1 MKNPNKWELK
11 QIAHNHSSDIV
22 FKDFMN
28 LYEKCT
34 PKPHSFLVIDDTFG
48 SDNPSG
54 FKRNLLER
62 IYDNIVDEKL
72 QYNVNREA
80 AKISALWSG
89 KIYKYK
95 NLTGEEILPSDQ
107 RRVTEE
113 TKLTYSPLGKVFEE
127 QTKTIEKQ
135 GRNQISAITNQN
147 ERLMALS
154 NKDNHKDN
162 IKKYLNIKLK
172 KDLLN

>member
-22 FKDFMN
+22 FMN

-34 PKPHSFLVIDDTFG
+34 TKPQSFLVIDDTFG

-54 FKRNLLER
+54 FRRNLLER
-62 IYDNIVDEKL
+62 IYDNIIDEKL
-72 QYNVNREA
+72 QYNVNKEA

-95 NLTGEEILPSDQ
+95 NLTAEEILPPDQ

-113 TKLTYSPLGKVFEE
+113 TKLTYSSLGKVFEE
-127 QTKTIEKQ
+127 QKKKNDWRARKKPNKCYYESKRKISGFKQ
-135 GRNQISAITNQN
+135 
-147 ERLMALS
+147 
-154 NKDNHKDN
+154 
-162 IKKYLNIKLK
+162 
-172 KDLLN
+172 